1 MSSKRAVIFFAILIV
16 IGIVAGKILIEKRR
30 KALLSYPPLKES
42 PIPVEYGVVKE
53 GEVGD
58 KLLFVGQVLPYQY
71 ANISTKV
78 AGTIIKV
85 NKREGERF
93 KKGEVLAEIDNSEI
107 RSSILSIEEAAK
119 GKGALLKGLE
129 AQLKAAEVAKENA
142 KREYERE
149 LFLYKRGAVPKEA
162 VEKKENLYQ
171 SAKAK
176 VEELKAKIRELKLA
190 VKSLKE
196 KANSLKSSLKY
207 TKIRAVKDGVVAFV
221 LEYPG
226 SVAFP
231 GKPIMKVFYPQE
243 GMRVLVKVPPQ
254 IVKELSLK
262 GEVKVNGKPQGTLEK
277 IYPAADAKSSL
288 AVVEVKLKPNS
299 KLIPNQLVKVELP
312 SKKAKGLVVPIYS
325 ILHTKDGDF
334 VLKFKGQNLIPVKV
348 KVVKEGTTKAVVKGN
363 LKVGDKVAVGRE
375 SKLLQLFQLRKA
387 VPAEAFN
394 G

>member
-1 MSSKRAVIFFAILIV
+1 MNGKRAVIVFVILV
-16 IGIVAGKILIEKRR
+16 MVAVVVGKALIEKRKR
-30 KALLSYPPLKES
+30 ALLSYPPVKEY
-42 PIPVEYGVVKE
+42 PIPVEYAVVKR

-58 KLLFVGQVLPYQY
+58 RLLFVGKVLPYQY

-85 NKREGERF
+85 NKKEGETF
-93 KKGEVLAEIDNSEI
+93 KKGEVLAEIDSSEI
-107 RSSILSIEEAAK
+107 ESSVLSVEEAAK
-119 GKGALLKGLE
+119 GKEALLKGLR
-129 AQLKAAEVAKENA
+129 AQLKAAEVALKNA

-149 LFLYKRGAVPKEA
+149 LFLYRKGAVSKEA
-162 VEKKENLYQ
+162 VEREENIYQ

-176 VEELKAKIRELKLA
+176 VEELKAKIEELKLS

-196 KANSLKSSLKY
+196 KANSLRSSLKY

-231 GKPIMKVFYPQE
+231 GKPIMKVFYPQD

-254 IVKELSLK
+254 LVKELSLK

-277 IYPAADAKSSL
+277 IYPAADVKNSL
-288 AVVEVKLKPNS
+288 AIVEVRLEPNTR
-299 KLIPNQLVKVELP
+299 LMPNQLVKVELP
-312 SKKAKGLVVPIYS
+312 SKKAEGLVVPIYS
-325 ILHTKDGDF
+325 LLHAKNGDF
-334 VLKFKGQNLIPVKV
+334 VLKFKGQSLVPVKV
-348 KVVKEGTTKAVVKGN
+348 EVIKEGTVKAVVKGD
-363 LKVGDKVAVGRE
+363 LKPGDKVAVGRE
-375 SKLLQLFQLRKA
+375 SKLLQLFQIRKA